1 MAHTGHLVAVFATDS
16 QQKGTRMK
24 TNEGADGTMLCAS
37 DGLFVCVRVHAWV
50 CVCVDLGIT
59 GIL

>member
-37 DGLFVCVRVHAWV
+37 DGLFVCACACVGV